1 MGIKYSI
8 ERVVMQ
14 PTSLCNLNCGYCYLP
29 DRNKNQKMS
38 LAVAERVAQ
47 GIAKID
53 RTVEIIWHGGEPLSC
68 GLNHFSQLVSPFE
81 QLREQGS
88 VRHGIQT
95 NATLID
101 QHWCEFFRLH
111 QFRVG
116 VSIDGPVWAN
126 TRRVG
131 WDDKPAFDKIMLGIG
146 RLREAGLPFS
156 AICVVGEDEVYKARE
171 LYEFFVGL
179 GCSSLGVNIEESL
192 GAHVVSSCDDGATVT
207 MFWQTLFSEWRKNP
221 VIKMRD
227 FARILP
233 SLAALGNEAQK
244 GPLELYDI
252 FPSVAWN
259 GDVVLLAPEFLNT
272 NAPRYADFVVGN
284 VLDESLQTIVRR
296 GETAPYVQDFSRGVG
311 RCREECEY
319 FSLCYGG
326 QAGNKFF
333 EHGTTDATETAFCR
347 NSEKR
352 LADAVL
358 RQLEQSKT

>member
-1 MGIKYSI
+1 MA
-8 ERVVMQ
+8 
-14 PTSLCNLNCGYCYLP
+14 
-29 DRNKNQKMS
+29 
-38 LAVAERVAQ
+38 LAIAERVAQ
-47 GIAKID
+47 GIAEID
-53 RTVEIIWHGGEPLSC
+53 STVEIIWHGGEPLSC

-81 QLREQGS
+81 QLREQGI

-101 QHWCEFFRLH
+101 ERWCEFFRSH

-116 VSIDGPVWAN
+116 VSLDGPLWAN

-131 WDDKPAFDKIMLGIG
+131 WNDKPAFDKIMRGIG
-146 RLREAGLPFS
+146 YLREAGIPFS
-156 AICVVGEDEVYKARE
+156 VICVVGKDNLDKAKE
-171 LYEFFVGL
+171 LYEFFTGL
-179 GCSSLGVNIEESL
+179 GCTSLGVNIEESL
-192 GAHVVSSCDDGATVT
+192 GVHIVNSCDDGITVT
-207 MFWQTLFSEWRKNP
+207 IFWQELFSEWRKNP

-227 FARILP
+227 FARMLP
-233 SLAALGNEAQK
+233 SLVVLGNETQK
-244 GPLELYDI
+244 GPPELYDI

-272 NAPRYADFVVGN
+272 NAPRYANFVVGN
-284 VLDESLQTIVRR
+284 VLNESLRTIIER
-296 GETAPYVQDFSRGVG
+296 GENASYVQDFSRGVS

-319 FSLCYGG
+319 FSVCYGG

-333 EHGTTDATETAFCR
+333 EHGTINVTETAFCR

-352 LADAVL
+352 LADAIL